1 MFSIESEYIVGPEN
15 TINMTVFLK
24 GEEKI
29 FSRVSSFNI
38 NNKWLKIFYFNEV
51 ENKKYVAIFR
61 VDNPNFIGYV
71 YEPNEVEIWV

>member
-51 ENKKYVAIFR
+51 ENKKHVAIFR

-71 YEPNEVEIWV
+71 YEPNEVEI

>member
-71 YEPNEVEIWV
+71 YEPNEVEI